1 MAPSHLKLPSL
12 NNQQNSTPRSDS
24 PQRGDRRTKSQ
35 EKGKAQLKGLPIARL
50 LIVWGLLLA
59 GLGGLSYRLY
69 HLQVIEASKLQRM
82 AKGQQSTSMQPY
94 VPRRPI
100 IDSLGNVLA
109 TDHLTYTLFVHPKY
123 FEPTEKIP
131 NPTEYVAKELAVIL
145 DGFTPEQLLQKFKEK
160 DSGIKLATRLNESQA
175 VKISNLG
182 MGGVDLEKQ
191 YTRYYPQDEMA
202 AEIVG
207 YVDGDH
213 QGQAGLELSQKEI
226 LERDTLTYSIQ
237 RTGRGAVLPSSLPDN
252 LLQSNDWQL
261 QLTLDM
267 RIQRAARDLL
277 KAQVKQYKAK
287 RGTMMVMDAQDG
299 AILAMVNEP
308 TFNPNE
314 YYKAKVEYFKNWA
327 VSDLY
332 EPGSTYKPVNV
343 ALALDEKVIKAT
355 DKVSDPGSVRV
366 GPWTISN
373 ASKSGAGLISITEVI
388 RSSSNV
394 GMVAIMR
401 RLKPERYYE
410 LLQSIG
416 MDRKTGI
423 DLPGEVP
430 SYLKAR
436 EEFISQPIEPATASF
451 GQGFS
456 LTPIK
461 LLQLQATLANG
472 GKLVTPHV
480 VKGLVDA
487 RNHLHWQPDHPSESV
502 ISPENALAVVKMM
515 EAVVD
520 GGTGKA
526 AYIEGYRIGGK
537 TGTAQKAGPRG
548 GYLPNAKITSFVS
561 VLPVDNPRY
570 VVVAIVDEPKGG
582 NTFGGTVAAPIVK
595 KLMEAIIAIKGI
607 PPSTPN

>member
-1 MAPSHLKLPSL
+1 
-12 NNQQNSTPRSDS
+12 
-24 PQRGDRRTKSQ
+24 
-35 EKGKAQLKGLPIARL
+35 
-50 LIVWGLLLA
+50 
-59 GLGGLSYRLY
+59 
-69 HLQVIEASKLQRM
+69 
-82 AKGQQSTSMQPY
+82 
-94 VPRRPI
+94 
-100 IDSLGNVLA
+100 
-109 TDHLTYTLFVHPKY
+109 
-123 FEPTEKIP
+123 
-131 NPTEYVAKELAVIL
+131 
-145 DGFTPEQLLQKFKEK
+145 
-160 DSGIKLATRLNESQA
+160 
-175 VKISNLG
+175 
-182 MGGVDLEKQ
+182 
-191 YTRYYPQDEMA
+191 
-202 AEIVG
+202 
-207 YVDGDH
+207 
-213 QGQAGLELSQKEI
+213 
-226 LERDTLTYSIQ
+226 
-237 RTGRGAVLPSSLPDN
+237 
-252 LLQSNDWQL
+252 
-261 QLTLDM
+261 
-267 RIQRAARDLL
+267 
-277 KAQVKQYKAK
+277 
-287 RGTMMVMDAQDG
+287 
-299 AILAMVNEP
+299 
-308 TFNPNE
+308 
-314 YYKAKVEYFKNWA
+314 
-327 VSDLY
+327 
-332 EPGSTYKPVNV
+332 
-343 ALALDEKVIKAT
+343 
-355 DKVSDPGSVRV
+355 
-366 GPWTISN
+366 
-373 ASKSGAGLISITEVI
+373 
-388 RSSSNV
+388 
-394 GMVAIMR
+394 
-401 RLKPERYYE
+401 LKPERYYE